1 MSKETSTNTPNH
13 PSAMGPQHG
22 PRFRDH
28 TKATMKGMARI
39 EITPDRVSPIDF
51 QPATPP
57 PIDIRQGAHNRLG
70 GGPSVA
76 VREKI
81 R

>member
-1 MSKETSTNTPNH
+1 VTDVEGDVDEYAESSLRY
-13 PSAMGPQHG
+13 MGPHHG

-57 PIDIRQGAHNRLG
+57 PIDIRQVAHNRLG
-70 GGPSVA
+70 GMM
-76 VREKI
+76 
-81 R
+81 